1 MGSFINKKT
10 MDLIVNF
17 IGDKSATD
25 YLNKEEFIAEETY
38 LTYLDYFPSPF
49 PEHSLASVNPT
60 LATEWHPVK
69 NSPLTPENFTPS
81 AKPKVWWQCANGHE
95 WKANIYSRNGGGHA
109 CPICMGFKASNETC
123 MAVTRPDMAALFHP
137 TKNGVDTPETLKAG
151 TGKKVWW
158 LCKNGHEWQQ
168 TGDKVKR
175 LVSHE
180 LCPKC
185 RSSKT

>member
-1 MGSFINKKT
+1 MG
-10 MDLIVNF
+10 
-17 IGDKSATD
+17 
-25 YLNKEEFIAEETY
+25 
-38 LTYLDYFPSPF
+38 
-49 PEHSLASVNPT
+49 
-60 LATEWHPVK
+60 
-69 NSPLTPENFTPS
+69 
-81 AKPKVWWQCANGHE
+81 
-95 WKANIYSRNGGGHA
+95 R
-109 CPICMGFKASNETC
+109 KASNETC